1 MRLCVRL
8 CVLLLLLALSPLARA
23 STEKLHF
30 DAYSLQ
36 VPAPA
41 GWLVT
46 RGGAYDVT
54 FGAALSATHTWAMTA
69 AAIPLAQQFES
80 DTAFLGHVRD
90 AFIRDSDPVR
100 FRILA
105 ADGRVE
111 RLHGATCARLA
122 VKAEEGAHFVIEA
135 TQVTCI
141 HPSAPGLAIEVGYHE
156 RYPLGEA
163 SGTFNEMGERFIR
176 SVRFW
181 RPVPGGQLT
190 ARREP

>member
-1 MRLCVRL
+1 MRPCVRF

-36 VPAPA
+36 APPPA

-54 FGAALSATHTWAMTA
+54 FGAALTATHTWAMTA
-69 AAIPLAQQFES
+69 AAIPLAHQFES
-80 DTAFLGHVRD
+80 DSAFLDHVRD
-90 AFIRDSDPVR
+90 AFIQDSDPGR

-105 ADGRVE
+105 SDGRVE

-122 VKAEEGAHFVIEA
+122 VKAEERPYFIIEV
-135 TQVTCI
+135 TKVTCI

-156 RYPLGEA
+156 RYPPGET

-181 RPVPGGQLT
+181 RPVPGGRLT
-190 ARREP
+190 AQRAQ

>member
-1 MRLCVRL
+1 VRL
-8 CVLLLLLALSPLARA
+8 CVLLLLLALSPVARA

-36 VPAPA
+36 VPPPA
-41 GWLVT
+41 GWVVT

-54 FGAALSATHTWAMTA
+54 FGATLTATHTWVMTA
-69 AAIPLAQQFES
+69 AAIPFAQRFES
-80 DTAFLGHVRD
+80 DPAFLAHVVD
-90 AFIRDSDPVR
+90 GFLRDSDPDR

-105 ADGRVE
+105 TDARVE

-122 VKAEEGAHFVIEA
+122 VKAEEGAYFVIEV

-141 HPSAPGLAIEVGYHE
+141 HPSAPGLAIEIGYHE
-156 RYPLGEA
+156 RFPLGER
-163 SGTFNEMGERFIR
+163 SGAFNEMGERFIR

-181 RPVPGGQLT
+181 RPVPRAPELT
-190 ARREP
+190 ARRAQ

>member
-1 MRLCVRL
+1 MRLCIV
-8 CVLLLLLALSPLARA
+8 VLLLVLSPLARA
-23 STEKLHF
+23 NTEKLHF

-36 VPAPA
+36 VPPPT

-46 RGGAYDVT
+46 RGGAYDVM
-54 FGAALSATHTWAMTA
+54 FGTALSAMHTWAMTA
-69 AAIPLAQQFES
+69 AAIPLAQRVES
-80 DTAFLGHVRD
+80 DAAFLAQVRD
-90 AFIRDSDPVR
+90 SFLRDSDPTR

-105 ADGRVE
+105 LDGVVE

-122 VKAEEGAHFVIEA
+122 VKAQEGGYFVIEA
-135 TQVTCI
+135 TQVTCV

-156 RYPLGEA
+156 RYPPGEA

-181 RPVPGGQLT
+181 RPVPGRPLT
-190 ARREP
+190 AQRAP